1 MGNAYKVGL
10 QVKATRELIHL
21 MKAIVFET
29 PGSPSVLKLQD
40 IPAPTIQTETQVLVR
55 LRAAGINPIDTK
67 LRSRG
72 TFYPEKTPHVLGCD
86 GAGVVEAVGTAVQ
99 SVQVGDEV
107 FFCNGGLGGSIGTY
121 AEFAVVDERFLA
133 IKPAALSFAE
143 AAAAPLVLITAW
155 ESLYDRGRLQAGQVL
170 SKKVLILAGA
180 GGVGHVAIQLTK
192 LQGAEVCTTV
202 SSEAKAEFVRQLGAD
217 SVILYKNT
225 DVVDEVLT
233 WTQGQGVDLAFDTV
247 GGETFYQIIP
257 AVKIYG
263 DLVTI
268 LEPDPDL
275 GNLKT
280 ARMRNLRISLELML
294 TPMLQ
299 GLERQQEY
307 QANILRQCARLCDR
321 NLLKIH
327 VSQTFPLAQAQA
339 AHELLETGSVTGKI
353 VLEIAGD

>member
-1 MGNAYKVGL
+1 
-10 QVKATRELIHL
+10 

-40 IPAPTIQTETQVLVR
+40 ISVPTIQTETEVLVR

-86 GAGVVEAVGTAVQ
+86 GAGVVEAVGDAVQ

-107 FFCNGGLGGSIGTY
+107 FFCHGGLGGSIGTY

-155 ESLYDRGRLQAGQVL
+155 ESLYDRGRLQAGQ
-170 SKKVLILAGA
+170 KVLILAGA
-180 GGVGHVAIQLTK
+180 GGVGHVAVQLAA

-202 SSEAKAEFVRQLGAD
+202 SSEAKAEFVRQLGAH

-225 DVVDEVLT
+225 DIVDRVLA
-233 WTQGQGVDLAFDTV
+233 WTEGQGVDLAFDTV

-268 LEPDPDL
+268 LEPDPAL

-299 GLERQQEY
+299 NLVEEQQQ
-307 QANILRQCARLCDR
+307 QAKILQQCARLCDR

-327 VSQTFPLAQAQA
+327 VSQTFPLEQAQA

-353 VLEIAGD
+353 VLEIAAN